1 MQRLFKGGE
10 GATALINNIAYTTGI
25 GGDYWKS
32 GLEVTPNTT
41 DTSGIYVDV
50 DAGVARINDSDVSY
64 NAQKVQLSA
73 ASNDPYIA
81 VIYADANGIGAIEGG
96 EAPKRPTQAD
106 PYNDDVEGNF
116 PGIWSPAPDDGSAVP
131 GVGRAIV
138 YVTPSVSDS
147 TDLTSGDIR
156 NYNASGAGDFVAEDD
171 LEPSIEALDVD
182 LTDPLETAV
191 DNTLRLGDTHHNQW
205 RSDTLSIDVP
215 GEPEVIPGTDNA
227 EPPQRK
233 FLTVPPDHR
242 FTLWRTSLNSNT
254 GALEND
260 ISIQVVRDTASGQ
273 VEVFSTGATYEY
285 DPNTGALA
293 SVAPQ
298 DTAARYEFRF
308 QNANAADSARRYT
321 ALFRCQIADTTF

>member
-1 MQRLFKGGE
+1 MERLFRAGE
-10 GATALINNIAYTTGI
+10 GATALQNNIAYTTGI

-32 GLEVTPNTT
+32 GLKVTPNTT

-64 NAQKVQLSA
+64 NAQKVGPLSA

-81 VIYADANGIGAIEGG
+81 VIYADVNEIDAYEGG
-96 EAPKRPTQAD
+96 EAARQPA
-106 PYNDDVEGNF
+106 GASF
-116 PGIWSPAPDDGSAVP
+116 PNLWEPAPDDGGNIP
-131 GVGRAIV
+131 GIARATVIV
-138 YVTPSVSDS
+138 DPSVSDS
-147 TDLTSGDIR
+147 TDLTAGDIR

-191 DNTLRLGDTHHNQW
+191 DNTLRLGGTHHNQW

-215 GEPEVIPGTDNA
+215 GQPEVIPGTDNS

-260 ISIQVVRDTASGQ
+260 ITIQVVRDTASGQ

-285 DPNTGALA
+285 GGNAGALA
-293 SVAPQ
+293 SVAAQ